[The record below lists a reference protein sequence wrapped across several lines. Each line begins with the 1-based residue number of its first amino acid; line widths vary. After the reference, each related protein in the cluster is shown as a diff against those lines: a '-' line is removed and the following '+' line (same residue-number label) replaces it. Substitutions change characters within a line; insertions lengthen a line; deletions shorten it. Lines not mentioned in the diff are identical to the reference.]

1 MIKKKSSEVM
11 VKRSQRKRE
20 KEKKKGKLE
29 EQKTIADHLSCSVTV
44 HKFLSASLGYCF
56 V

>member
-1 MIKKKSSEVM
+1 MIKKKSPEIMVERSEG
-11 VKRSQRKRE
+11 KRE
-20 KEKKKGKLE
+20 KEEEKPE
-29 EQKTIADHLSCSVTV
+29 EQKTIANHFSCSVTV